1 MDTCITVWHWP
12 HQERWYDEGIR
23 NSLTLIK
30 EAGFTHVNWNPDS
43 GSSYWLAD
51 AEIEFTSRIVADAGL
66 KVHSVHASNGR
77 NPITEIGHKNPGPFT
92 MEMRKDFLSP
102 HEWQRRRSG
111 VELLRNRIDLAA
123 AFQSPNVVLHID
135 ITDNVFRSEAAEREF
150 FDPLFQSLDEIR
162 PYCLEKGVQ
171 IAAETLLC
179 ASAQNFLNLY
189 DRLFARYGKEF
200 IGVCFDCG
208 HWELIEPGK
217 LSVLEHFGDR
227 LIATHIHDNFGAM
240 DNHLLPFDGRLD
252 WHTIIS
258 AIAATPYQ
266 TPLNFETPMDRYG
279 IPESAYYRR
288 AHGVA
293 VRLEEMVAEARAR
306 NRP

>member
-30 EAGFTHVNWNPDS
+30 EAGFTHINWNPDS

-66 KVHSVHASNGR
+66 KVHSVHGSNGR
-77 NPITEIGHKNPGPFT
+77 NPITEIGHKNPGPFA
-92 MEMRKDFLSP
+92 METRKDFLSP
-102 HEWQRRRSG
+102 HEWQRRSG
-111 VELLRNRIDLAA
+111 VELLRNRVDLAA
-123 AFQSPNVVLHID
+123 AFQSPNIVLHID
-135 ITDNVFRSEAAEREF
+135 INDNVFGSATAERAF
-150 FDPLFQSLDEIR
+150 FDPLYQSLDEIR
-162 PYCLEKGVQ
+162 PYCVEKGVQ

-179 ASAQNFLNLY
+179 ANAQNFLNLY
-189 DRLFARYGKEF
+189 ERLFARYGKEF

-217 LSVLEHFGDR
+217 LSVLERFADR

-252 WHTIIS
+252 WQTIAS

-288 AHGVA
+288 AQSVA

-306 NRP
+306 SRP

>member
-30 EAGFTHVNWNPDS
+30 EAGFTHINWNPDS

-66 KVHSVHASNGR
+66 KVHSVHGSNGR
-77 NPITEIGHKNPGPFT
+77 NPITEIGHKNPGPFA
-92 MEMRKDFLSP
+92 METRKDFLSP
-102 HEWQRRRSG
+102 HEWQRRSG
-111 VELLRNRIDLAA
+111 VELLRNRVDLAA
-123 AFQSPNVVLHID
+123 AFQSPNIVLHID
-135 ITDNVFRSEAAEREF
+135 INDNVFGSATAERAF
-150 FDPLFQSLDEIR
+150 FDPLYQSLDEIR
-162 PYCLEKGVQ
+162 PYCVEKGVQ

-179 ASAQNFLNLY
+179 ANAQNFLNLY
-189 DRLFARYGKEF
+189 ERLFARYGKEF

-217 LSVLEHFGDR
+217 LSVLERFADR

-252 WHTIIS
+252 WQTIAS

-288 AHGVA
+288 AQSVA

>member
-1 MDTCITVWHWP
+1 M
-12 HQERWYDEGIR
+12 
-23 NSLTLIK
+23 
-30 EAGFTHVNWNPDS
+30 
-43 GSSYWLAD
+43 
-51 AEIEFTSRIVADAGL
+51 ADAGL
-66 KVHSVHASNGR
+66 KVHSVHGSNGR
-77 NPITEIGHKNPGPFT
+77 NPITEIGHKNPGPFA
-92 MEMRKDFLSP
+92 METRKDFLSP
-102 HEWQRRRSG
+102 HEWQRRSG
-111 VELLRNRIDLAA
+111 VELLRNRVDLAA
-123 AFQSPNVVLHID
+123 AFQSPNIVLHID
-135 ITDNVFRSEAAEREF
+135 INDNVFGSEAAERAF
-150 FDPLFQSLDEIR
+150 FDPLYQSLDDIR
-162 PYCLEKGVQ
+162 SYCVEKGVQ

-179 ASAQNFLNLY
+179 ANAQNFLNLY

-217 LSVLEHFGDR
+217 LSVLERFADR
-227 LIATHIHDNFGAM
+227 LIATHIHDNFGAI

-252 WHTIIS
+252 WHTIAS

-288 AHGVA
+288 AHSVA

-306 NRP
+306 KSA

>member
-30 EAGFTHVNWNPDS
+30 EAGFTHINWNPDS

-51 AEIEFTSRIVADAGL
+51 AEIEFTSKIVADAGL
-66 KVHSVHASNGR
+66 KVHSVHGSNGR
-77 NPITEIGHKNPGPFT
+77 NPITEIGHKNPGPFA

-102 HEWQRRRSG
+102 HEWQRRSG

-135 ITDNVFRSEAAEREF
+135 ITDNVFRSEATEREF

-162 PYCLEKGVQ
+162 PYCVEKGVQ

-179 ASAQNFLNLY
+179 ANAQNFLNLY

-217 LSVLEHFGDR
+217 LTVLDRFGDR

-240 DNHLLPFDGRLD
+240 DDHLLPFDGRLN
-252 WHTIIS
+252 WQTIIS

-279 IPESAYYRR
+279 IPEFAYYRR
-288 AHGVA
+288 AHSVA
-293 VRLEEMVAEARAR
+293 VRLEEMVAEARERKSA
-306 NRP
+306 

>member
-1 MDTCITVWHWP
+1 
-12 HQERWYDEGIR
+12 
-23 NSLTLIK
+23 
-30 EAGFTHVNWNPDS
+30 
-43 GSSYWLAD
+43 
-51 AEIEFTSRIVADAGL
+51 VADAGL
-66 KVHSVHASNGR
+66 KVHSVHGSNGR
-77 NPITEIGHKNPGPFT
+77 NPITEIGHKNPGPFA
-92 MEMRKDFLSP
+92 METRKDFLSP
-102 HEWQRRRSG
+102 HEWQRRSG
-111 VELLRNRIDLAA
+111 VELLRNRVDLAA
-123 AFQSPNVVLHID
+123 AFQSPNIVLHID
-135 ITDNVFRSEAAEREF
+135 INDNVFGSEAAERAF

-162 PYCLEKGVQ
+162 PYCVEKGIQ

-179 ASAQNFLNLY
+179 ANAQNFLNLY

-217 LSVLEHFGDR
+217 LSVLERFADR

-252 WHTIIS
+252 WHTITS

-288 AHGVA
+288 AHSVA

-306 NRP
+306 QSA

>member
-1 MDTCITVWHWP
+1 M
-12 HQERWYDEGIR
+12 
-23 NSLTLIK
+23 
-30 EAGFTHVNWNPDS
+30 
-43 GSSYWLAD
+43 LAA
-51 AEIEFTSRIVADAGL
+51 AEIEFTSKIVADSGL

-77 NPITEIGHKNPGPFT
+77 NPITEIGHKSPGPFA
-92 MEMRKDFLSP
+92 MEMRKDLLSP
-102 HEWQRRRSG
+102 HEWQRLSG

-135 ITDNVFRSEAAEREF
+135 ITDNVFRSETAEQEF
-150 FDPLFQSLDEIR
+150 FEPLFQSLDEIR
-162 PYCLEKGVQ
+162 PYCVEKGVQ

-179 ASAQNFLNLY
+179 ANAQNFLNLY

-217 LSVLEHFGDR
+217 LTVLERFGDR

-288 AHGVA
+288 AHSVA
-293 VRLEEMVAEARAR
+293 LRLEEMVAEARER
-306 NRP
+306 KRP